1 MEVNLFFDGKWTN
14 VLNNEISEENKEI
27 VEKLVNGTPLNV
39 LTLLAVL
46 DGLDVI
52 NINEAL
58 EKFKQKSNL

>member
-1 MEVNLFFDGKWTN
+1 MEVNLFFDGKWIN